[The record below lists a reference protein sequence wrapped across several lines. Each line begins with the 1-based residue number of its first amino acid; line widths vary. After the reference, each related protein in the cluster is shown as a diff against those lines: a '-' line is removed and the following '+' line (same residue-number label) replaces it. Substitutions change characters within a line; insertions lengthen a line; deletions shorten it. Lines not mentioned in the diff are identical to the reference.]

1 MRYLSVLAILY
12 LSIIN
17 ANAGVFQNLDKL
29 LLEEEI
35 VDKDYVYIDTK
46 LAYQAFRIMNNT
58 IAATLPVN
66 INSYTEATSVIFTPY
81 MGSFY
86 YTVDMDLSGEDIET
100 MRESLTEHNYIK
112 NLCDNVYDAKF
123 QRANSFVLNAFFRDT
138 EGKMISKVVL
148 DKNTCSRRDVYYADL
163 FD

>member
-1 MRYLSVLAILY
+1 MRYLAILAILY

-35 VDKDYVYIDTK
+35 VDKDYAYTDTK
-46 LAYQAFRIMNNT
+46 LAYQAFRTMNNA
-58 IAATLPVN
+58 IAASLPVN
-66 INSYTEATSVIFTPY
+66 LNSYTEVTSVIFTPY

-86 YTVDMDLSGEDIET
+86 YTVDMDLSGESIET
-100 MRESLTEHNYIK
+100 MRESFTEYNYIK
-112 NLCDNVYDAKF
+112 NLCDNLYDAKF

-138 EGKMISKVVL
+138 EGQMISRVVL
-148 DKNTCSRRDVYYADL
+148 DKKICSKSNVYYADL

>member
-46 LAYQAFRIMNNT
+46 LAYQVSIRPSH
-58 IAATLPVN
+58 L
-66 INSYTEATSVIFTPY
+66 
-81 MGSFY
+81 
-86 YTVDMDLSGEDIET
+86 
-100 MRESLTEHNYIK
+100 SLT
-112 NLCDNVYDAKF
+112 
-123 QRANSFVLNAFFRDT
+123 
-138 EGKMISKVVL
+138 
-148 DKNTCSRRDVYYADL
+148 
-163 FD
+163 

>member
-1 MRYLSVLAILY
+1 MRYLSALAIVY

-17 ANAGVFQNLDKL
+17 ANAGAFQNLDKV
-29 LLEEEI
+29 LLEEGI
-35 VDKDYVYIDTK
+35 VDKDYVYTDTK
-46 LAYQAFRIMNNT
+46 LAYQAFRTMSNA

-66 INSYTEATSVIFTPY
+66 LNSYTEATSVIFTPY

-86 YTVDMDLSGEDIET
+86 YTLDMDLSGESIET
-100 MRESLTEHNYIK
+100 IRESLTEYNYIK

-123 QRANSFVLNAFFRDT
+123 QKANNFVLNAFFRDT

-148 DKNTCSRRDVYYADL
+148 DKNTCSKTEVYYADL